1 MDMRKFK
8 YLDMIAGQILDDILK
23 LPLTELETRYVLN
36 EIYKFNFQM
45 TNSQIKKMKNTRIN
59 ELEEIAKNMSKQEGD
74 NYE

>member
-45 TNSQIKKMKNTRIN
+45 TNSQIKKMNNNRIS
-59 ELEEIAKNMSKQEGD
+59 ELEKIAMSIIKDGGD
-74 NYE
+74 EYE